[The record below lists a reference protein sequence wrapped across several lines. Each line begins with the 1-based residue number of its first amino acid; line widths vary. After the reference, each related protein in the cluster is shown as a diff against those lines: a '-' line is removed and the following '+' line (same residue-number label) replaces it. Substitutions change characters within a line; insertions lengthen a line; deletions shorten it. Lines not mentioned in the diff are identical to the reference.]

1 MFAWALLSLDS
12 AGYDPIADVTSAEL
26 SESSTLDASQALAD
40 ERAQRIRQLEQELQV
55 IYASKSWRL
64 TAPMRGSRRLLEL
77 RLVLR
82 AGRFARAMV
91 RTIRSR
97 LPTPV
102 KRGLRTLLRRP
113 AIPAAQTP
121 DAERLTL
128 APMPSISAPSV
139 GQVSLRPGQPL
150 VSVVIPCFNYGAFV
164 REAVDSAFGQTLD
177 GVEVIVVDDGS
188 TDPAT
193 RSVLDELRSTRMT
206 VVRQPNGGLP
216 SARNQGIAVAR
227 GRYVCC
233 LDADDR
239 LGPTYLEKAIA
250 LLEADRGVGFVYSW
264 VQIFGDED
272 SVWHTEP
279 FDLAELRQRNFI
291 SVSAVFRRDDWEMI
305 GGFAE
310 DMREGYED
318 WEFWLRLGAS
328 GRRGVLIPEPL
339 FEHRLHGRTMIFEAH
354 DRHDELVARLHEHHA
369 PLYDDD
375 ARVEQLARSYAA
387 VPVVPPFANLER
399 SRSELADERSAPA
412 GLLAIVPW
420 LPAGGG
426 EAVLHAVL
434 SGLRARPSFSLS
446 IVTCHPSQNEW
457 QKRFSALTD
466 EIYHLPAFLP
476 PELWAP
482 FVHHLITTRRVKSLL
497 VSGAEFGYSLLPE
510 LKREYPFLRTVEILH
525 NASPIGHIASSVRFT
540 SVIDHHVVVAESI
553 ARALAGFGVQPSKTH
568 VIPNGVDTDLFDPT
582 RYRGEDERRR
592 LGLVRDQ
599 PVITYIGRLS
609 AEKQPL
615 EFLSLA
621 SSLADTPAQFVL
633 VGDGPQRDAV
643 AARLND
649 PVLHKRVHWLKHVLP
664 ECMPS
669 LLAATDALAITS
681 SVEGLPIVMLESLA
695 MGVPVFTYDVGDV
708 RAAITDALNG
718 YVFEPDD
725 LVSMTSALRS
735 FLADRNEQQ
744 TLRSRAR
751 PSLIERGLTLGVL
764 QRAYTSLL
772 TDSSAISD
780 RVGS

>member
-1 MFAWALLSLDS
+1 MLLSIES
-12 AGYDPIADVTSAEL
+12 PGYDPTTNVTSADLTEN
-26 SESSTLDASQALAD
+26 STADAWKTVAE
-40 ERAQRIRQLEQELQV
+40 ERAHRISELEQELE
-55 IYASKSWRL
+55 ILYRSKSWRL
-64 TAPMRGSRRLLEL
+64 TAPMRDSRRFIEL
-77 RLVLR
+77 TLASR
-82 AGRFARAMV
+82 AGRFARALV
-91 RTIRSR
+91 RTIRR
-97 LPTPV
+97 RMPVPV
-102 KRGLRTLLRRP
+102 KRLLRELLRRSP
-113 AIPAAQTP
+113 IPLAQARSSA
-121 DAERLTL
+121 DRLTL
-128 APMPSISAPSV
+128 APTPSISAPAV

-150 VSVVIPCFNYGAFV
+150 VSVVVPCFNYGAFV
-164 REAVDSAFGQTLD
+164 REAVDSAVGQTLD

-193 RSVLDELRSTRMT
+193 RSALDEFQSPHTT
-206 VVRQPNGGLP
+206 VVRRPNGGLP

-227 GRYVCC
+227 GRYICC

-264 VQIFGDED
+264 VQLFGDEE

-279 FDLAELRQRNFI
+279 FDLGELRQRNFV

-339 FEHRLHGRTMIFEAH
+339 FEHRLHGRTMIFEARG
-354 DRHDELVARLHEHHA
+354 RHEALVASLQAHHTA
-369 PLYDDD
+369 LYDDD
-375 ARVEQLARSYAA
+375 MRVEQLARSYAV

-399 SRSELADERSAPA
+399 VRIEPANDRSVPA

-434 SGLRARPSFSLS
+434 SGLRAGTACGLT

-457 QKRFSALTD
+457 QNRFAALTN

-476 PELWAP
+476 PDLWGP
-482 FVHHLITTRRVKSLL
+482 FVHHLVRTRHIESVL
-497 VSGAEFGYSLLPE
+497 VSGAEFGYSILPE
-510 LKREYPFLRTVEILH
+510 LKREYSFLRTVEILH
-525 NASPIGHIASSVRFT
+525 NASPIGHIASSVRF
-540 SVIDHHVVVAESI
+540 SGAIDHHVVVAESI
-553 ARALAGFGVQPSKTH
+553 ARALAGFGIPSSKMH

-582 RYRGEDERRR
+582 HYDRDNERRR
-592 LGLVRDQ
+592 WGLVRDR

-615 EFLSLA
+615 EFLALA
-621 SSLADTPAQFVL
+621 RALVDTRAQFVV

-643 AARLND
+643 ATRLKEPD
-649 PVLHKRVHWLKHVLP
+649 LRKRVHWLKQVPP
-664 ECMPS
+664 ESIPS

-681 SVEGLPIVMLESLA
+681 AVEGLPIVMLEALA

-708 RAAITDALNG
+708 RAAITNALNG
-718 YVFEPDD
+718 YVFDPGD
-725 LVSMTSALRS
+725 LDSLTTALRS
-735 FLADRNEQQ
+735 FLANPHAQH
-744 TLRSRAR
+744 TLGSQGRQ
-751 PSLIERGLTLGVL
+751 SLIERGLTLPTL
-764 QRAYTSLL
+764 QRAYTMLL
-772 TDSSAISD
+772 ANGSSIGD
-780 RVGS
+780 RARS